1 MLVFEPIH
9 LLLIGREG
17 IVIILRLVESSFVL
31 LLSVAG
37 I

>member
-9 LLLIGREG
+9 LLLISREG

-31 LLSVAG
+31 LLSVRG
-37 I
+37 